1 MHEMMVAQSILSTI
15 SAEATKLSVK
25 PISAKISCGQLNPI
39 NDEALNFAFEVAAKD
54 TVCEGMKLEV
64 EHIALKATC
73 KKCGKGFDFDIYSP
87 ACPDCRSEEFEI
99 GPDAPLLLEE
109 IEFEDNRQDEGFTEQ
124 ENSQQE

>member
-39 NDEALNFAFEVAAKD
+39 NDEVLNFAFEVAAKG
-54 TVCEGMKLEV
+54 TVCERMKLEV
-64 EHIALKATC
+64 VHIPLKATC
-73 KKCGKGFDFDIYSP
+73 KRCGKKFDFDIYSP
-87 ACPDCRSEEFEI
+87 ACGNCESEDFEI

-109 IEFEDNRQDEGFTEQ
+109 IEFEDT
-124 ENSQQE
+124 